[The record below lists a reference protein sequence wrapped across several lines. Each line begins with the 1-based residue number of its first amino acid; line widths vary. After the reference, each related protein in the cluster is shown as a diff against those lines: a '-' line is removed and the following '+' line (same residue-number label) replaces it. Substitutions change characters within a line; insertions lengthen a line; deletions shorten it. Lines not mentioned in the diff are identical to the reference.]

1 MKFKS
6 IIGACAAIALASTA
20 MATAAHAEDAKPQP
34 NAYTECGIGAA
45 IFNNN
50 HVAAAISN
58 VIWDWGTTALSS
70 ALSSPEQCSG
80 AHAKTAMLV
89 GSSYAALE
97 TNLAVGEGK
106 YLTALADT
114 MGCDQSVR
122 SSLYN
127 DVRANFTAV
136 ATKPEFVDMSK
147 EQKAAAL
154 YNVIDTTVAAKYS
167 ATCAAV

>member
-6 IIGACAAIALASTA
+6 IIGACAAVALASAALST
-20 MATAAHAEDAKPQP
+20 TAHAEDAKPQP

-70 ALSSPEQCSG
+70 AVSSPDQCSG
-80 AHAKTAMLV
+80 THAKTAMLV

-97 TNLAVGEGK
+97 TDIAVGQGK
-106 YLTALADT
+106 YLTALADV
-114 MGCDQSVR
+114 MNCQQSAR
-122 SSLYN
+122 TALYN
-127 DVRANFTAV
+127 DIRVSFADV
-136 ATKPEFVDMSK
+136 ATKPEFVNMTKD
-147 EQKAAAL
+147 QKAAAL
-154 YNVIDTTVAAKYS
+154 YNVVDTTVATKYS